1 MIIIKTSNGDV
12 LVNDQQMKMMEHD
25 HANHV
30 VRLIDASGTM
40 PLRMRHPYATIE
52 HVEEVIYT
60 NEAQPTERKDEGS
73 LVKSLQDIIDKQ
85 KNDLRLL
92 GNMVKLLQDDLRH
105 HSGNIIQV
113 VNYHKEGEMSDDIAN
128 RIRNDAEAMKK
139 SSNMK
144 IWDFCAP
151 YEKDKPDSKSAET
164 ALIAEQNEQIE
175 TLSHALS
182 ELKDEM
188 ETMRRRHAI
197 HLTDIYARNL
207 WQRIFNKTVTP

>member
-12 LVNDQQMKMMEHD
+12 LVNDQQMKMVEHD

-30 VRLIDASGTM
+30 VRVIDASGTM
-40 PLRMRHPYATIE
+40 GMRMRHPYATIE
-52 HVEEVIYT
+52 HVESVVYI

-85 KNDLRLL
+85 KHELRLL

-175 TLSHALS
+175 TLAHSLS

-188 ETMRRRHAI
+188 ETMRRRHTI

>member
-12 LVNDQQMKMMEHD
+12 LVNDQQMKMVEHD

-60 NEAQPTERKDEGS
+60 NEAQPTEWKDEGS

>member
-12 LVNDQQMKMMEHD
+12 LVNDQQMKMVEHD

-30 VRLIDASGTM
+30 VRVTDTSGTSIA
-40 PLRMRHPYATIE
+40 MRHPYATIE
-52 HVEEVIYT
+52 HVEEVIYI

-73 LVKSLQDIIDKQ
+73 LVRSLQDIIDKQ
-85 KNDLRLL
+85 KHELRLL

-175 TLSHALS
+175 TLAHSLS

-188 ETMRRRHAI
+188 ETMRRRHTI